1 MAVLLQH
8 LKLLNQGKFS
18 PPKDYS
24 FSNGTLSPADEKEK
38 VAYDQIIDCSNY
50 LASKGW
56 VDLRC
61 GVGEPGQ
68 EYRETVASLCAA
80 LQSGGFAKAVVLP
93 NTDPVIQS
101 KTEVAFLKAKAAAY
115 LQELVILGA
124 VTKNAQ
130 GEDLT
135 EMLDMHFEAG
145 LQFFGD
151 GTHPLA
157 NADRYL
163 KILQYLQKFEGT
175 LFDQAYD
182 PLLAIFGQM
191 HEGEISTQLGM
202 KGIPNLAEEVAIQ
215 RNIELLRY
223 AGGRVHFQTLS
234 AAKGVDLIRQAKKEG
249 LNVTA
254 DVSIYQL
261 IFTDG
266 DLLSFD
272 TNLKVQPP
280 FRGATD
286 RAALLEGLRDGTLD
300 ALVSNHQPQDYDS
313 KFCEFD
319 HAAFGMA
326 GLTAFLPAMVQLVK
340 ELGWELL
347 LEKVT
352 SGPEKVVGQSAD
364 SWTIF
369 DPTEKWTYNEK
380 TNPSLSAN
388 HPWFGQELTGK
399 VKYCIQ
405 KGHLIQVND

>member
-1 MAVLLQH
+1 
-8 LKLLNQGKFS
+8 
-18 PPKDYS
+18 
-24 FSNGTLSPADEKEK
+24 
-38 VAYDQIIDCSNY
+38 
-50 LASKGW
+50 
-56 VDLRC
+56 
-61 GVGEPGQ
+61 
-68 EYRETVASLCAA
+68 
-80 LQSGGFAKAVVLP
+80 
-93 NTDPVIQS
+93 
-101 KTEVAFLKAKAAAY
+101 
-115 LQELVILGA
+115 
-124 VTKNAQ
+124 
-130 GEDLT
+130 
-135 EMLDMHFEAG
+135 
-145 LQFFGD
+145 
-151 GTHPLA
+151 
-157 NADRYL
+157 
-163 KILQYLQKFEGT
+163 
-175 LFDQAYD
+175 
-182 PLLAIFGQM
+182 
-191 HEGEISTQLGM
+191 
-202 KGIPNLAEEVAIQ
+202 VAIQ

-234 AAKGVDLIRQAKKEG
+234 TAKGVDLIRQAKKEG
-249 LNVTA
+249 LQVTA

-280 FRGATD
+280 LRGATD
-286 RAALLEGLRDGTLD
+286 RAALLQGLRDGTLD

-326 GLTAFLPAMVQLVK
+326 GLTAFLPAMVQLAK

-369 DPTEKWTYNEK
+369 DPTEKWTYTEK

-405 KGHLIQVND
+405 KGHLIEVND